1 VVVGVDVGAGG
12 GIGARADAD
21 RANTDEDLETA
32 LVFISLLNPQANTN
46 GACFVRVGSDQ
57 YMAYLSIWR
66 CSSSWSIFL
75 QSFPFSCRITSL
87 GFASP
92 KGLTFG
98 RAVGAAS
105 LPMADICDLGLP
117 GHDGRALSV
126 LHSYSTLS

>member
-66 CSSSWSIFL
+66 CSS
-75 QSFPFSCRITSL
+75 PFSCRITSL